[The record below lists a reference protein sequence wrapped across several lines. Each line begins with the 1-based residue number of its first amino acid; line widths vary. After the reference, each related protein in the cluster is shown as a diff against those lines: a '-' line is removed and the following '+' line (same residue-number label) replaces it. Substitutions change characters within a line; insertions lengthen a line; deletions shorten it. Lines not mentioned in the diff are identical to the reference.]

1 MGDRL
6 PCRTG
11 QSPGGLHPEQRFP
24 SRERHCNPFPT
35 SPENKKAMTEKEKM
49 LAGELFDPR
58 DAQLA
63 ADRDRAR
70 RLMHRLNAELCE
82 QDDTYRATLRELCP
96 GVGAAM
102 IRAPF
107 YCDYGYN
114 VFVGEGTFVNFGCV
128 CLDLA
133 PITLGR
139 RCQVGP
145 GVQLLTAHHPL
156 DPAQRATGVE
166 SGRPVTVGDDCWI
179 GGGAI
184 LCPGV
189 TVGDRAVIGAGSVV
203 TRDVPADCVVA
214 GNPAREIRHLR

>member
-1 MGDRL
+1 
-6 PCRTG
+6 
-11 QSPGGLHPEQRFP
+11 
-24 SRERHCNPFPT
+24 
-35 SPENKKAMTEKEKM
+35 MTEKEKM
-49 LAGELFDPR
+49 LAGEPFDPF
-58 DAQLA
+58 DAELA

-70 RLMHRLNAELCE
+70 RLTHRLNVELCE

-96 GVGAAM
+96 GIGTAL

-114 VFVGEGTFVNFGCV
+114 VFAGEGTFINFGCI

-133 PITLGR
+133 PIRLGR
-139 RCQVGP
+139 HCQVGP

-156 DPAQRATGVE
+156 DAVERATGIE
-166 SGRPVTVGDDCWI
+166 QGLPVTVGDNCWI

-189 TVGDRAVIGAGSVV
+189 TVGDRTVIGAGSIV
-203 TRDVPADCVVA
+203 TRLSL
-214 GNPAREIRHLR
+214 IHI

>member
-1 MGDRL
+1 
-6 PCRTG
+6 
-11 QSPGGLHPEQRFP
+11 
-24 SRERHCNPFPT
+24 
-35 SPENKKAMTEKEKM
+35 MTEKEKM
-49 LAGELFDPR
+49 QAGTWFDPR
-58 DAQLA
+58 DPELA

-70 RLMHRLNAELCE
+70 RLAHRLNTELCE

-96 GVGAAM
+96 GIDGAF

-107 YCDYGYN
+107 HCDYGYN
-114 VFVGEGTFVNFGCV
+114 LHAGEGTFVNFGCI

-133 PITLGR
+133 PIRLGG

-156 DPAQRATGVE
+156 DAAERATGIE
-166 SGRPVTVGDDCWI
+166 RGIPIRIGDDCWI

-189 TVGDRAVIGAGSVV
+189 TVGDRTVIGAGSVV
-203 TRDVPADCVVA
+203 TRDIPADCVAA
-214 GNPAREIRHLR
+214 GNPARIIRRLR